1 MIMRY
6 LVTGGAGFIGSNI
19 VKALVNRGD
28 FVRVLDNFS
37 TGRRQNLRDLM
48 SDIELVEGDICDF
61 WTVLDACKDIDFVLH
76 QAALP
81 SVNRSVENPLT
92 ANETNINGTLTVL
105 ECARRN
111 GVKKF
116 LFASS
121 SSVYGDTPTLPKR
134 EDMLPSPLSPYA
146 VNKITGEY
154 YLSVYSD
161 LYHMPCV
168 AFRYFNVFGPNQDPS
183 SHYAAVIPKFINALL
198 ADERPTV
205 FGDGLQSRDFTYI
218 DNVVEAI
225 IKVCEMKS
233 ITPGVYNLACGG
245 QYTLNDLLDLLNDLL
260 GKNIK
265 AHYTEPR
272 AGDIKHSFADVS
284 KVERTFGIT
293 PSISFRDGLEKTIA
307 FYKRE
312 ALLNSRV

>member
-1 MIMRY
+1 MRY

-28 FVRVLDNFS
+28 KVRILDNFS
-37 TGRRQNLRDLM
+37 TGRRQNLKE
-48 SDIELVEGDICDF
+48 IENEVEVIDGDICDF
-61 WTVLDACKDIDFVLH
+61 WVTLDACRDIDFVLH

-92 ANETNINGTLTVL
+92 ANHVNINGTLNML
-105 ECARRN
+105 ESARRN
-111 GVKKF
+111 GVRRF

-121 SSVYGDTPTLPKR
+121 SSVYGDTPTLPKK
-134 EDMLPSPLSPYA
+134 EDMLPAPMSPYA

-154 YLSVYSD
+154 YLSIYSD

-168 AFRYFNVFGPNQDPS
+168 AFRYFNVFGPNQDPN

-198 ADERPTV
+198 ADEQPTI

-218 DNVVEAI
+218 DNVVDGI
-225 IKVCEMKS
+225 IHTCEMKT
-233 ITPGVYNLACGG
+233 IIPGVYNLACGG
-245 QYTLNDLLDLLNDLL
+245 QYTLNELLKDLNELI

-265 AHYTEPR
+265 ARFEDARP
-272 AGDIKHSFADVS
+272 GDIKHSFADVS
-284 KVERTFGIT
+284 KVERVLGIKPT
-293 PSISFRDGLEKTIA
+293 IGFREGLEKTIA

-312 ALLNSRV
+312 ALLKSRV

>member
-1 MIMRY
+1 MRY

-19 VKALVNRGD
+19 VKALVSRGD
-28 FVRVLDNFS
+28 KVRILDNFS
-37 TGRRQNLRDLM
+37 TGRRQNLK
-48 SDIELVEGDICDF
+48 EVENDVEVIDGDVCDF
-61 WTVLDACKDIDFVLH
+61 WVALDACRDIDFVLH

-92 ANETNINGTLTVL
+92 ANHVNINGTLTML

-111 GVKKF
+111 GVKRF

-134 EDMLPSPLSPYA
+134 EDMLPAPMSPYA

-154 YLSVYSD
+154 YLGVYSD
-161 LYHMPCV
+161 LYKMPCV
-168 AFRYFNVFGPNQDPS
+168 AFRYFNVFGPNQDPN

-198 ADERPTV
+198 ADEQPTI

-218 DNVVEAI
+218 DNVVNGI
-225 IKVCEMKS
+225 IHACEMK
-233 ITPGVYNLACGG
+233 TVVPGVYNLACGG
-245 QYTLNDLLDLLNDLL
+245 QYTLNELLKDLNELI

-265 AHYTEPR
+265 ARFEDARP
-272 AGDIKHSFADVS
+272 GDIKHSFADVS
-284 KVERTFGIT
+284 KVERVLGIKPT
-293 PSISFRDGLEKTIA
+293 IDFREGLEKTIA

-312 ALLNSRV
+312 AMLTSRV

>member
-1 MIMRY
+1 MRY

-19 VKALVNRGD
+19 VKALVKRGD
-28 FVRVLDNFS
+28 MVRVLDNFS
-37 TGRRQNLRDLM
+37 TGRRQNLKDVE
-48 SDIELVEGDICDF
+48 SDTEIIEGDICDF
-61 WTVLDACKDIDFVLH
+61 WVALDACRDIDFVLH

-92 ANETNINGTLTVL
+92 ANHSNINGTLTML

-111 GVKKF
+111 GVKRF

-121 SSVYGDTPTLPKR
+121 SSVYGDTPTLPKT
-134 EDMLPSPLSPYA
+134 EGMLPAPMSPYA

-154 YLSVYSD
+154 YLGVYSD

-168 AFRYFNVFGPNQDPS
+168 AFRYFNVFGPNQDPN

-198 ADERPTV
+198 TDEQPTI

-218 DNVVEAI
+218 DNVVNGI
-225 IKVCEMKS
+225 IHACEMK
-233 ITPGVYNLACGG
+233 TVVPGVYNLACGG
-245 QYTLNDLLDLLNDLL
+245 QYTLNDLLKVLNELI

-265 AHYTEPR
+265 ARFDEARP
-272 AGDIKHSFADVS
+272 GDIKHSFADVS
-284 KVERTFGIT
+284 KVERVLGIKPT
-293 PSISFRDGLEKTIA
+293 IGFREGLEKTIA

-312 ALLNSRV
+312 ALLKSRA

>member
-1 MIMRY
+1 MRY

-19 VKALVNRGD
+19 VKALVQRGD
-28 FVRVLDNFS
+28 KVRVLDNFS
-37 TGRRQNLRDLM
+37 TGRRQNLTEIE
-48 SDIELVEGDICDF
+48 SDIEIIEGDICDF
-61 WTVLDACKDIDFVLH
+61 WTVLDSCREIDFVLH

-92 ANETNINGTLTVL
+92 ANHTNINGILTVL

-134 EDMLPSPLSPYA
+134 EDMLPAPMSPYA

-154 YLSVYSD
+154 YCGVYSD
-161 LYHMPCV
+161 LYKMPCI
-168 AFRYFNVFGPNQDPS
+168 AFRYFNVFGPNQDPN
-183 SHYAAVIPKFINALL
+183 SHYAAVIPKFINSLL
-198 ADERPTV
+198 ADEQPTI

-218 DNVVEAI
+218 DNVVEGI
-225 IKVCEMKS
+225 IKVCEMKNA
-233 ITPGVYNLACGG
+233 TPGVYNLACGG
-245 QYTLNDLLDLLNDLL
+245 QYTLNELLKQLNDLI
-260 GKNIK
+260 GKNIT
-265 AHYTEPR
+265 ARYAEPR
-272 AGDIKHSFADVS
+272 PGDIKHSFADVS
-284 KVERTFGIT
+284 KVERVLGIKPT
-293 PSISFRDGLEKTIA
+293 IDFRTGLEKTIA

-312 ALLNSRV
+312 AMLKSRV

>member
-1 MIMRY
+1 MRY

-19 VKALVNRGD
+19 VKALVSRGD
-28 FVRVLDNFS
+28 KVRILDNFS
-37 TGRRQNLRDLM
+37 TGRRQNLK
-48 SDIELVEGDICDF
+48 EVENDVEVIDGDICDF
-61 WTVLDACKDIDFVLH
+61 WVALDACRDIDFVLH

-92 ANETNINGTLTVL
+92 ANHVNINGTLTML

-111 GVKKF
+111 GVKRF

-134 EDMLPSPLSPYA
+134 EDMLPAPMSPYA

-154 YLSVYSD
+154 YLGVYSD
-161 LYHMPCV
+161 LYKMPCV
-168 AFRYFNVFGPNQDPS
+168 AFRYFNVFGPNQDPN

-198 ADERPTV
+198 ADEQPTI

-218 DNVVEAI
+218 DNVVNGI
-225 IKVCEMKS
+225 IHACEMK
-233 ITPGVYNLACGG
+233 TVVPGVYNLACGG
-245 QYTLNDLLDLLNDLL
+245 QYTLNELLKDLNELI

-265 AHYTEPR
+265 ARFEEARP
-272 AGDIKHSFADVS
+272 GDIKHSFADVS
-284 KVERTFGIT
+284 KVERVLGIKPT
-293 PSISFRDGLEKTIA
+293 IDFREGLEKTIA

-312 ALLNSRV
+312 AMLTSRV

>member
-1 MIMRY
+1 MRY

-19 VKALVNRGD
+19 VKALVQRGD
-28 FVRVLDNFS
+28 KVRVLDNFS
-37 TGRRQNLRDLM
+37 TGRRQNLTEIE
-48 SDIELVEGDICDF
+48 SDIEIIEGDICDF
-61 WTVLDACKDIDFVLH
+61 WTVLDSCREIDFVLH

-92 ANETNINGTLTVL
+92 ANHTNINGILTVL

-134 EDMLPSPLSPYA
+134 EDMLPAPMSPYA

-154 YLSVYSD
+154 YCGVYSD
-161 LYHMPCV
+161 LYKMPCI
-168 AFRYFNVFGPNQDPS
+168 AFRYFNVFGPNQDPN
-183 SHYAAVIPKFINALL
+183 SHYAAVIPKFINSLL
-198 ADERPTV
+198 ADEQPTI

-218 DNVVEAI
+218 DNVVEGI
-225 IKVCEMKS
+225 IKVCEMKAA
-233 ITPGVYNLACGG
+233 TPGVYNLACGG
-245 QYTLNDLLDLLNDLL
+245 QYTLNELLKQLNDLI
-260 GKNIK
+260 GKNIT
-265 AHYTEPR
+265 ARYAEPR
-272 AGDIKHSFADVS
+272 PGDIKHSFADVS
-284 KVERTFGIT
+284 KVERVLGIKPT
-293 PSISFRDGLEKTIA
+293 IDFRTGLEKTIA

-312 ALLNSRV
+312 AMLKSRV

>member
-1 MIMRY
+1 MRY

-19 VKALVNRGD
+19 AKALVHHGD
-28 FVRVLDNFS
+28 KVRILDNFS
-37 TGRRQNLRDLM
+37 TGRRQNLKEIE
-48 SDIELVEGDICDF
+48 SDVEVIEGDICDF
-61 WTVLDACKDIDFVLH
+61 WVALDACRDIDFVLH

-92 ANETNINGTLTVL
+92 ANHVNINGTLNML

-111 GVKKF
+111 GVKRF

-121 SSVYGDTPTLPKR
+121 SSVYGDTPTLPKT
-134 EDMLPSPLSPYA
+134 EDMLPAPMSPYA

-154 YLSVYSD
+154 YLGVYSD

-168 AFRYFNVFGPNQDPS
+168 AFRYFNVFGPNQDPN

-198 ADERPTV
+198 ADEQPTI

-218 DNVVEAI
+218 DNVVDGI
-225 IKVCEMKS
+225 IHACEMK
-233 ITPGVYNLACGG
+233 TVVPGVYNLACGG
-245 QYTLNDLLDLLNDLL
+245 QYTLNDLLKVLNELI

-265 AHYTEPR
+265 ARFDEARP
-272 AGDIKHSFADVS
+272 GDIKHSFADVS
-284 KVERTFGIT
+284 KVERVLGIRPT
-293 PSISFRDGLEKTIA
+293 IGFREGLEKTIA
-307 FYKRE
+307 FYRRE
-312 ALLNSRV
+312 AVLKSRA

>member
-1 MIMRY
+1 MRY

-19 VKALVNRGD
+19 VKSLVKHGD
-28 FVRVLDNFS
+28 EVRVLDNFS
-37 TGRRQNLRDLM
+37 TGKRQNLK
-48 SDIELVEGDICDF
+48 EVESKVEVIDGDICDF
-61 WTVLDACKDIDFVLH
+61 WVALDACRDIDFVLH

-92 ANETNINGTLTVL
+92 ANHVNINGTLTML

-111 GVKKF
+111 GVKRF

-134 EDMLPSPLSPYA
+134 EDMLPAPMSPYA
-146 VNKITGEY
+146 VNKITAEY

-161 LYHMPCV
+161 LYKMPCV
-168 AFRYFNVFGPNQDPS
+168 AFRYFNVFGPNQDPN

-198 ADERPTV
+198 ADEQPTI

-218 DNVVEAI
+218 DNVVNAI
-225 IKVCEMKS
+225 IHVCEMKT
-233 ITPGVYNLACGG
+233 IVPGVYNLACGG
-245 QYTLNDLLDLLNDLL
+245 QYTLNELLKQLNELI
-260 GKNIK
+260 GKKIS
-265 AHYTEPR
+265 AIFDDARP
-272 AGDIKHSFADVS
+272 GDIKHSYADVS
-284 KVERTFGIT
+284 KVERVLGIKPT
-293 PSISFRDGLEKTIA
+293 IGFREGLEKTIA

>member
-1 MIMRY
+1 MRY

-19 VKALVNRGD
+19 VKALVSRGD
-28 FVRVLDNFS
+28 KVRILDNFS
-37 TGRRQNLRDLM
+37 TGRRQNLK
-48 SDIELVEGDICDF
+48 EVENDVEVIDGDVCDF
-61 WTVLDACKDIDFVLH
+61 WVALDACRDIDFVLH

-92 ANETNINGTLTVL
+92 ANHVNINGTLTIL

-111 GVKKF
+111 GVKRF

-134 EDMLPSPLSPYA
+134 EDMLPAPMSPYA

-154 YLSVYSD
+154 YLGVYSD
-161 LYHMPCV
+161 LYKMPCV
-168 AFRYFNVFGPNQDPS
+168 AFRYFNVFGPNQDPN
-183 SHYAAVIPKFINALL
+183 SHYAAVIPTFLNALL
-198 ADERPTV
+198 ADEQPTI

-218 DNVVEAI
+218 DNVVNGI
-225 IKVCEMKS
+225 IHACEMK
-233 ITPGVYNLACGG
+233 TVVPGVYNLACGG
-245 QYTLNDLLDLLNDLL
+245 QYTLNELLKDLNELI

-265 AHYTEPR
+265 ARFEDARP
-272 AGDIKHSFADVS
+272 GDIKHSFADVS
-284 KVERTFGIT
+284 KVERVLGIKPT
-293 PSISFRDGLEKTIA
+293 IDFREGLEKTIA

-312 ALLNSRV
+312 AMLTSRV